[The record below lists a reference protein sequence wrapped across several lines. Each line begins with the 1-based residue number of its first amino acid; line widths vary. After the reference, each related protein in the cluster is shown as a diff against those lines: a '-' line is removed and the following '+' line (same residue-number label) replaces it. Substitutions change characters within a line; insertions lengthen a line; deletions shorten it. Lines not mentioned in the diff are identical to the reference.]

1 MPWTTPPTFS
11 YGYPASVDDLN
22 IIRNNLLYLYG
33 EIYTTSSAT
42 LESEV
47 KIESPFDEQDHG
59 GTAAIEWI
67 EHKTND
73 LYYRIRVKSEATTH
87 AVRLYIRYYED
98 PYTIATAATPPP
110 TADEMGEHK
119 EEQTLVLADTYY
131 LFTNSDVPVDI
142 SGWGLTVGEMY
153 CIVISLDATS
163 DDNQDCWVEVQFLH
177 EAP

>member
-22 IIRNNLLYLYG
+22 IVRNNLLYLYG

-47 KIESPFDEQDHG
+47 KVESPFDERTDG
-59 GTAAIEWI
+59 GIAAILWI
-67 EHKTND
+67 EHKADD

-87 AVRLYIRYYED
+87 DVRLYIRYYES
-98 PYTIATAATPPP
+98 PYVIFP
-110 TADEMGEHK
+110 TVPDDEVGEHR
-119 EEQTLVLADTYY
+119 EDQTLVLADTYY
-131 LFTNSDVPVDI
+131 LFTNSDAAVDI
-142 SGWGLTVGEMY
+142 SGWGLIVGDIY
-153 CIVISLDATS
+153 CIVVSLDAIT
-163 DDNQDCWVEVQFLH
+163 DDNQDCWVEVQFMY